1 MVGNIPILF
10 VRYAPG
16 AAGNFFI
23 SVIQTSLKVS
33 CWNAEVQSAKGT
45 DEFDIK
51 FKQWFSRCFQPDLP
65 NHLKYEPHH
74 PYHLDFFSSKH
85 PRGNELTAEEFV
97 SKLID
102 RNDRKFLDNID
113 QKQLTVMRLNKS
125 VVPVFGQGNTII
137 NIIVDPPAKKWF
149 YQTRYIKLFG
159 QDSEG
164 WVSKENHP
172 DFLKAKF
179 KKVLFQNQH
188 HFQVSKFSFLRDFVI
203 GEPSIQPFFS
213 ETKLLADP
221 SNQTCQQL
229 SINLSI
235 IFNENQ
241 FLTTISSVFDQ
252 LNLGQPDLD
261 LVRWAFRHYHNNDV
275 TPIRID

>member
-1 MVGNIPILF
+1 MVNNIPILF

-33 CWNAEVQSAKGT
+33 CWNAEVQAAKGT
-45 DEFDIK
+45 DEFNIK
-51 FKQWFSRCFQPDLP
+51 FKQWFSQCFQPDLP

-74 PYHLDFFSSKH
+74 PYQLDFFSSKY
-85 PRGNELTAEEFV
+85 PRGNEITVEEFV
-97 SKLID
+97 SNLND
-102 RNDRKFLDNID
+102 RNDLNFLNNID

-125 VVPVFGQGNTII
+125 VIPVFGQGNTVV

-159 QDSEG
+159 RDNNG
-164 WVSKENHP
+164 WISKENHP

-188 HFQVSKFSFLRDFVI
+188 HFQVSKFSFLKDFVI
-203 GEPSIQPFFS
+203 GEPSIQSFFS
-213 ETKLLADP
+213 EQTLLADP

-229 SINLSI
+229 SINLST
-235 IFNENQ
+235 IFNEEQ
-241 FLTTISSVFDQ
+241 FISTMSNVFEQ
-252 LNLGQPDLD
+252 LNLGQLNTD
-261 LVRWAFRHYHNNDV
+261 LVRWAFRHYYNNDV
-275 TPIRID
+275 TPIKTE